1 MFSSRPLCVDCIWLH
16 LWKAARMKIYAFDG
30 SPTSRIVL
38 LFCAEERIEFEKV
51 DINLMEGAHL
61 AESYKAINPCSL
73 VPVLEE
79 DEDFRLSESSAI
91 LKYLAEKF
99 ESRAYP
105 RESKSRAKIHEA
117 MDWLNT
123 SLYRVLGYNFI
134 YPQLYAHHRR
144 EPEEVNQGTI
154 IWGRERTGQYLQLL
168 DRHWLGEKRFLCGD
182 ELTLA
187 DYFGAPIVAQLDLV
201 RANLSQFANVRRWM
215 GEMRKLRS
223 WEPVHAMHN
232 QAVAS
237 LADRKFVSL

>member
-1 MFSSRPLCVDCIWLH
+1 
-16 LWKAARMKIYAFDG
+16 MKIYAFDG

-51 DINLMEGAHL
+51 DINLMQGAHL

>member
-1 MFSSRPLCVDCIWLH
+1 
-16 LWKAARMKIYAFDG
+16 MKIYAFDG

-38 LFCAEERIEFEKV
+38 LFCAEERIEFDKV
-51 DINLMEGAHL
+51 DINLLEGAHL
-61 AESYKAINPCSL
+61 APSYTAINPCSL
-73 VPVLEE
+73 VPVLE
-79 DEDFRLSESSAI
+79 DGDFRLSESSTI

-99 ESRAYP
+99 QSRAYP
-105 RESKSRAKIHEA
+105 SELKSRAKVHEV

-123 SLYRVLGYNFI
+123 SLYRVIGYNFV

-154 IWGRERTGQYLQLL
+154 RWGRERTALYLQLL
-168 DRHWLGEKRFLCGD
+168 DQHWLGKKRFLCGN

-201 RANLSQFANVRRWM
+201 RANLSRFENVRRWM
-215 GEMRKLRS
+215 GEMRKLQA
-223 WEPVHAMHN
+223 WEAVHAMHN